1 MLIYYCIYGNIADML
16 RFAISSVVQFSP
28 RVSSMGRVDWIAI
41 CIWSAV
47 LLLQLIF
54 ILWLQKTIINDVFKV
69 KKHKNI
75 AAFIIVFITF
85 GITFIYY
92 FNIDFVF
99 KIIFS
104 NWAIICFF
112 VLQFLVPILTYVML
126 KIKRKKGISHEKLPE
141 KIVN

>member
-1 MLIYYCIYGNIADML
+1 
-16 RFAISSVVQFSP
+16 
-28 RVSSMGRVDWIAI
+28 MGRVDWIAI

-75 AAFIIVFITF
+75 AAFIIVFIIF

-92 FNIDFVF
+92 FNIDYVF

-104 NWAIICFF
+104 NGAIISFF
-112 VLQFLVPILTYVML
+112 VLQFLVPILTYAIL

-141 KIVN
+141 KVAN